1 MRFSFSFF
9 FNSTG
14 ETVNS
19 FVNENSRELFD
30 AFMGVLNDP
39 ISELIFKLT
48 NNFYAHI
55 SADTVLGSRS

>member
-1 MRFSFSFF
+1 MRFSFAFF
-9 FNSTG
+9 LTG
-14 ETVNS
+14 ETVNT

-39 ISELIFKLT
+39 ISEVIFKLT
-48 NNFYAHI
+48 NNVFAHI